1 MKKLLKL
8 ALLVGLFFTFSS
20 NQMNAQTITNNTDC
34 PFRVTVGYTLITCF
48 DGGFETF
55 NVPANSV
62 VTMSGKASVAR
73 GAAVQLTL
81 GPCLFEIGDALCTSF
96 PLSDTVNCG
105 VGAICATYTA
115 TLDDTTGSIVI
126 E

>member
-1 MKKLLKL
+1 MKKLLKFAILL
-8 ALLVGLFFTFSS
+8 AFFVTFSS
-20 NQMNAQTITNNTDC
+20 SQVHAQTITNDTDC
-34 PFRVTVGYTLITCF
+34 TFRVTVGYTLINCF

-55 NVPANSV
+55 TVPANST
-62 VTMSGKASVAR
+62 VTMSGKASIAR

-81 GPCLFEIGDALCTSF
+81 GPCPFEIGEPVCTAL
-96 PLSDTVNCG
+96 PLSETVNCG

-115 TLDDTTGSIVI
+115 TLDASTGSIVI